1 MTDARTSSWIKTL
14 LWRVACTLAIAV
26 IGAALLALGTI
37 ARASSE
43 AARTLSSA
51 SSWAAAG
58 SGAAQEVAVD
68 AGGASAGAIGSA
80 GGDTGA
86 AARGATAVTS
96 WTASTPLSRISPE
109 WLESTAAKTGIPVRA
124 LAAYAS
130 ASLTLDTEQPGCGLG
145 WNTLAAIGD
154 SESGH
159 GSHGGALLATTGY
172 STPQILGPRLPL
184 ADTDNG
190 AWDGDTVNDRA
201 VGPMQFIPSTWAT
214 WGADGNGDGTADPNQ
229 IDDAALAAGRYL
241 CHSGSVT
248 TAASWRAAVYSYNH
262 LDSYV
267 DRIAET
273 ANTYAASA
281 RQEDTK

>member
-1 MTDARTSSWIKTL
+1 MTGARVSSWIKTL

-51 SSWAAAG
+51 NSWATAG

-68 AGGASAGAIGSA
+68 AGGANAGAMGSA

-86 AARGATAVTS
+86 AARGATAITS

-109 WLESTAAKTGIPVRA
+109 WLERTAAKTGIPVRA

-159 GSHGGALLATTGY
+159 GSHGGALLAATGY
-172 STPQILGPRLPL
+172 STPRILGPRLPL

-190 AWDGDTVNDRA
+190 TWDGDTVNDRA

-229 IDDAALAAGRYL
+229 IDDAALAAARYL